1 MNKNGDSA
9 TMYGT
14 IPAVAGLN
22 RVEGFDPSS
31 LLSCTVSTA
40 NGEEGLQLN
49 LVCKKLWFRLAYPKG
64 RLQTERISIT
74 EQMAVFEARVYLDCS
89 DTNPVS
95 SSVSGCTRED
105 APGGRYIQA
114 AQDEAMDRALT
125 DAGFGL
131 QFADMHA
138 DGSTAGI
145 GERPEHSGTGA
156 AATAKGDARNIQNA
170 GSEAATENTGTVG
183 SVVPAGN
190 TGHAGNVVR
199 TFPGASADGGTKKV
213 PAQGTQPSGSRQPAQ
228 AVAVPQGQPAV
239 AGTGQSVH
247 TDTMP
252 QSQGGKPT
260 GTRQPVQAAGTSQGQ
275 GGQPVGAGQ
284 PAHAAVPQ
292 GQPVPM
298 GTRQPVHTG
307 TISQGQGGQP
317 AETRQPVRAAIMPQ
331 RQTQPA
337 QSAGARQP
345 VPPAVFQGKTS
356 PAAGTGK
363 PTPASAPQGQR
374 VQPIG
379 GSQGAMSVMP
389 QKQEMQPAGGGLSA
403 QAVIPQGQGVMPAG
417 NKQPVTPAMA
427 QKQPV
432 GNGQSAQTT
441 MPQDQGVMPAGNK
454 QPVTSTMPQKQA
466 VQPLGTKPA
475 AQEVKPVR
483 DRQPLQ
489 ATMPQGQG
497 MQPGG
502 DGSLTQLAAVTSA
515 AAGKAAFGGARLG
528 EVVKNSTESGGQA
541 AAQNRA
547 LKEQG
552 KSNPSAGVTGDARLA
567 KGQRYF
573 GNTGAASA
581 APQNQPPHDSMTARS
596 AQPAVPQ
603 DMPGQLPV
611 PPASVEGRG
620 AAQPDSEGA
629 ASAMDSLPV
638 PPMGRT
644 GQMPAEAASATE
656 DALPVPADVPEK
668 RNTRSSVQE
677 AMALL
682 KGNVLPADTA
692 AGTTEGGGDNTA
704 GNVIG
709 NMEAKSAEAIFQGNR
724 LPENGETAQGGPA
737 PRYTPDMPVEEI
749 VSLMTLEEAGKV
761 VVDTGV
767 SKGQTVAEVAERRPP
782 SLKYYRY
789 GGYKGPNNI
798 LRAAA
803 QVMLDSMEGQKAG

>member
-1 MNKNGDSA
+1 MNKNGDLA
-9 TMYGT
+9 AMYEA

-31 LLSCTVSTA
+31 LLSRTVSPA
-40 NGEEGLQLN
+40 DGEERLQLG
-49 LVCKKLWFRLAYPKG
+49 LACKKLWFRLAYPKG

-95 SSVSGCTRED
+95 SFVSGCTRED

-114 AQDEAMDRALT
+114 AQDEAMGRALT

-131 QFADMHA
+131 QFADMRA
-138 DGSTAGI
+138 DGSTAGT

-156 AATAKGDARNIQNA
+156 AATAKGDARNIQNV
-170 GSEAATENTGTVG
+170 GSEAVTGNTGIVD

-199 TFPGASADGGTKKV
+199 PFPGASADGGTKKV
-213 PAQGTQPSGSRQPAQ
+213 SAQGAQHSGSRQPAQ

-239 AGTGQSVH
+239 AGTGQPVH

-252 QSQGGKPT
+252 QGQGGKPT

-298 GTRQPVHTG
+298 GTRQSVHTG
-307 TISQGQGGQP
+307 MISQGQGGQP
-317 AETRQPVRAAIMPQ
+317 AGTRQPVRAAIMPQ

-337 QSAGARQP
+337 QPAGASQP
-345 VPPAVFQGKTS
+345 VLPAVFQGKTS

-363 PTPASAPQGQR
+363 PTSASAPQGQR

-379 GSQGAMSVMP
+379 GSQGAMPVTP
-389 QKQEMQPAGGGLSA
+389 RKQEMQPARDGLPV
-403 QAVIPQGQGVMPAG
+403 QAVIPQDQGVMPAE

-427 QKQPV
+427 
-432 GNGQSAQTT
+432 
-441 MPQDQGVMPAGNK
+441 
-454 QPVTSTMPQKQA
+454 QKQA

-475 AQEVKPVR
+475 AQEAKPVR
-483 DRQPLQ
+483 DVQPLQ
-489 ATMPQGQG
+489 GRMPQGQG
-497 MQPGG
+497 MQPGR
-502 DGSLTQLAAVTSA
+502 DGNLTQPAAVTSA
-515 AAGKAAFGGARLG
+515 AAGKAAPGGARLG
-528 EVVKNSTESGGQA
+528 ETVNNSIGSGGQA

-547 LKEQG
+547 MEEQG
-552 KSNPSAGVTGDARLA
+552 KPDSTAGVTGDARPA

-573 GNTGAASA
+573 GNTGAVSA
-581 APQNQPPHDSMTARS
+581 ASQNQPPHDPMTARP
-596 AQPAVPQ
+596 AQPAAPQ
-603 DMPGQLPV
+603 EMPGQLPV

-620 AAQPDSEGA
+620 AVQPDSEGTT
-629 ASAMDSLPV
+629 SAMDRLPV

-644 GQMPAEAASATE
+644 GQVPAEVASATE
-656 DALPVPADVPEK
+656 DALPVPADAPEK

-682 KGNVLPADTA
+682 KGNALPAGTA

-709 NMEAKSAEAIFQGNR
+709 NMEAKPAEAVSPGNH

>member
-1 MNKNGDSA
+1 MNKNGDLA
-9 TMYGT
+9 AMYET
-14 IPAVAGLN
+14 IPAVSGLN
-22 RVEGFDPSS
+22 RVEGFEPAS
-31 LLSCTVSTA
+31 LLSRTVSTA

-49 LVCKKLWFRLAYPKG
+49 LAYKKLWFRLAYPKG

-131 QFADMHA
+131 QFADMRA
-138 DGSTAGI
+138 DGSTAGT

-170 GSEAATENTGTVG
+170 GSEAAT
-183 SVVPAGN
+183 GN
-190 TGHAGNVVR
+190 IGHAGNVVR
-199 TFPGASADGGTKKV
+199 PFPGASADAGTKKA

-228 AVAVPQGQPAV
+228 AVTVPHGQPAV

-317 AETRQPVRAAIMPQ
+317 AGTRQPVRAAIMPQ

-337 QSAGARQP
+337 QPAGARQP

-356 PAAGTGK
+356 PATGTGK
-363 PTPASAPQGQR
+363 PPSALAPQGQR

-379 GSQGAMSVMP
+379 GSQGAVP
-389 QKQEMQPAGGGLSA
+389 VTPRKQEMQPARDSLPV

-417 NKQPVTPAMA
+417 NKQPVA
-427 QKQPV
+427 
-432 GNGQSAQTT
+432 SA
-441 MPQDQGVMPAGNK
+441 
-454 QPVTSTMPQKQA
+454 MPQKQA

-475 AQEVKPVR
+475 AQEAKPVR
-483 DRQPLQ
+483 DVQPLQ
-489 ATMPQGQG
+489 GRMPQGQG
-497 MQPGG
+497 MQPGR
-502 DGSLTQLAAVTSA
+502 DGNLTQPAAVTSA
-515 AAGKAAFGGARLG
+515 AAGKAAPGGARLG
-528 EVVKNSTESGGQA
+528 EAVSNSTGSGGQA

-547 LKEQG
+547 MEEQG
-552 KSNPSAGVTGDARLA
+552 KPDSTAGVTGDARPA

-573 GNTGAASA
+573 GNTGAVSAASQNQPSHDPMTARPAQPA
-581 APQNQPPHDSMTARS
+581 APQE
-596 AQPAVPQ
+596 
-603 DMPGQLPV
+603 MPGQLPV

-620 AAQPDSEGA
+620 AVQPDSEGTT
-629 ASAMDSLPV
+629 SAMDRLPV

-644 GQMPAEAASATE
+644 GQMPAEVASATE
-656 DALPVPADVPEK
+656 DALPVPADAPEK

-682 KGNVLPADTA
+682 KGNELPAGTA
-692 AGTTEGGGDNTA
+692 AGTTEGSGDNTA
-704 GNVIG
+704 ENVIG
-709 NMEAKSAEAIFQGNR
+709 NMEAKSAEAVSSGDR
-724 LPENGETAQGGPA
+724 LPENGEMEQGGPA

-803 QVMLDSMEGQKAG
+803 QVMLDSIEGQKAG